1 MLKWEVIRGY
11 ESMSKKRL
19 ISSVNESKLKK
30 EKNFDNARIEKIK
43 KAFNNLRDGL
53 SKPKIKEIRKGLY
66 RIESKKINK

>member
-1 MLKWEVIRGY
+1 
-11 ESMSKKRL
+11 MSKKRL

-66 RIESKKINK
+66 RIENNNKK